1 MVKITDDEIEI
12 IKNARKAFL
21 FSEEGVWCKKSNP
34 DFDVTMGA
42 FDGAEVCQL
51 IGQYMLFLLS
61 KEIPYEQMILYR
73 DDGLGYIDGC
83 GPTADRIRKK
93 ITNIFKSKN
102 LKITTEAN
110 LKKLSF
116 WMFSWTSILGYI
128 DPSSNQ
134 IMN

>member
-1 MVKITDDEIEI
+1 MVMVTDDEIEI

-34 DFDVTMGA
+34 EFDVTMGA

-73 DDGLGYIDGC
+73 DDGLGYIDRS
-83 GPTADRIRKK
+83 GPTADRNRKK
-93 ITNIFKSKN
+93 LQTFSKAR
-102 LKITTEAN
+102 T
-110 LKKLSF
+110 
-116 WMFSWTSILGYI
+116 
-128 DPSSNQ
+128 
-134 IMN
+134 